1 MANNSILL
9 KTNRKLLSISEL
21 PQTSNNIELVKDIG
35 FHRPLEAIPIE
46 ITGIWEGRNIGK
58 NFH

>member
-9 KTNRKLLSISEL
+9 KTNRKLLPISEL
-21 PQTSNNIELVKDIG
+21 PQTSNNIEQGKDID

-46 ITGIWEGRNIGK
+46 ITGTWEGRNIGK